1 MKKSQRFFRFM
12 AIVATVVALG
22 LGALIPSALAGN
34 AISISS
40 DTAVFLTGSG
50 ISLILASGST
60 LDSYSVATTTLTLNL
75 DATSNVT
82 VKSNNLYTLP
92 NSQNAPTQCSVSPAY
107 SYLALTVATSTTIT
121 ITPSTTVACSGTAPV
136 IASFG
141 ASPTDITSGQSSTL
155 SWSLS
160 GASTVTIDN
169 GVGSQSNAS
178 SGSVSVFP
186 TQTTTYALTAANY
199 VGTTT
204 AQTTVTVSAAPSGG
218 GGGGGGG
225 GSNVSPPAI
234 ASFSALPSVI
244 QAGQS
249 STLSWIVTGASSVNI
264 NPTVSTSSLDSL
276 SGTAT
281 ATPATTTVYT
291 LTAFN
296 AYDQSI
302 TASATVTVLASAPS
316 TPPTPAT
323 PQPIVSPTS
332 TTSTP
337 SSTTPAYC
345 LVNQS
350 GTFYLILSGIRHGIA
365 NPGLLYSYG
374 YAFADA
380 VADTAV
386 YDALPTG
393 DLLGPGGGALVKAP
407 NNPTVYLVSD
417 GATHG
422 FTSAKVFLGLG
433 YKFSSVLT
441 IPETQLAALPNGGL
455 VASLTARHL
464 AGADVS
470 SQGTVY
476 YLDDSARYP
485 YPSLAVFNTWHLQND
500 FSRVLPANAAD
511 LALPVGPVVIPRSS
525 CSTQP

>member
-1 MKKSQRFFRFM
+1 MKPNVKR
-12 AIVATVVALG
+12 ALCATTILCIVVSGG
-22 LGALIPSALAGN
+22 LGSNIRSALAV
-34 AISISS
+34 STVT
-40 DTAVFLTGSG
+40 DTNVFLSG
-50 ISLILASGST
+50 PGITLILASGST
-60 LDSYSVATTTLTLNL
+60 MNSYAAGTTTLTLVM

-82 VKSNNLYTLP
+82 VKSNNLYTLT
-92 NSQNAPTQCSVSPAY
+92 NSQNAPTQCSASPAY
-107 SYLALTVATSTTIT
+107 SYLSLTVATSTTIT
-121 ITPSTTVACSGTAPV
+121 ITPTTTVACSGTAPV
-136 IASFG
+136 IATFG
-141 ASPTDITSGQSSTL
+141 ASPTSITSGQSSTL
-155 SWSLS
+155 SWSQS
-160 GASTVTIDN
+160 GASTVSLDN

-178 SGSVSVFP
+178 SSSVSVSP
-186 TQTTTYALTAANY
+186 TQTTTYTLTAANY

-204 AQTTVTVSAAPSGG
+204 AQTTITVSAPSSGG

-225 GSNVSPPAI
+225 GGSTISLPVIS
-234 ASFSALPSVI
+234 SFSALPSAI
-244 QAGQS
+244 QSGQS
-249 STLSWIVTGASSVNI
+249 STLSWTVSGASSVNI
-264 NPTVSTSSLDSL
+264 NPTVSTSSLNSL

-296 AYDQSI
+296 AYDQTV

-323 PQPIVSPTS
+323 PQPTVSPTS

-337 SSTTPAYC
+337 SSSTPAYC

-350 GTFYLILSGIRHGIA
+350 GTFYLILSGIRHGIV

-374 YAFADA
+374 YGFEDA
-380 VADTAV
+380 VADTTV
-386 YDALPTG
+386 YEALPTG

-417 GATHG
+417 AATHG

-441 IPETQLAALPNGGL
+441 IPVSQLGALPNGGL
-455 VASLTARHL
+455 VSSLTARHL
-464 AGADVS
+464 SGADVG

-485 YPSLAVFNTWHLQND
+485 YPSLAVFNTWHFQND

-525 CSTQP
+525 CNTQP